1 MSKEVG
7 FTGKVTS
14 HSSGLYLNIPNL
26 TVQSLGLEGGDL
38 LHMKIKSMIGAEK
51 QVSRK
56 AQEVSGNFKVYLP
69 AQVKEDLGLKHKE
82 LVDVFLSK
90 D

>member
-14 HSSGLYLNIPNL
+14 HSSGLYLNIPKL
-26 TVQSLGLEGGDL
+26 TVRSLELEGGDL
-38 LHMKIKSMIGAEK
+38 LHMKINSMSGEGTR
-51 QVSRK
+51 VSRK
-56 AQEVSGNFKVYLP
+56 VQEVSGSFKVYLP
-69 AQVKEDLGLKHKE
+69 AQVKEDLGLSHKE
-82 LVDVFLSK
+82 LVDVYLSK